1 VERGRRLIGNDDVGI
16 IGQRHRDPH
25 TLALPAGELVRI
37 VSRPLGSLG
46 DTDPLEKRDASFAQ
60 MLAVKP
66 LMGSNGLL
74 YLTSDRMHGVKRGQR
89 ILEDVGTPATTA
101 GNQLSLRHSEHI
113 FSVQVD
119 GTVADQP
126 GWRVHQPHDR
136 ERSHTLAGAALAD
149 QTQAFSGTKMKGD
162 ILHRGCVLAVV
173 RKAGLKPLYIQN
185 G

>member
-1 VERGRRLIGNDDVGI
+1 
-16 IGQRHRDPH
+16 
-25 TLALPAGELVRI
+25 
-37 VSRPLGSLG
+37 
-46 DTDPLEKRDASFAQ
+46 
-60 MLAVKP
+60 
-66 LMGSNGLL
+66 
-74 YLTSDRMHGVKRGQR
+74 
-89 ILEDVGTPATTA
+89 ATTA

-173 RKAGLKPLYIQN
+173 RKAGLKPLYVQN
-185 G
+185 GIWCSIFWAVAVPRHLCPRPRTHQGTGAQARV